1 MKKYRRE
8 VFHSIARTYLCE
20 SFWSSFILII
30 AKEVLT
36 HIISVWN
43 IKLLVRLHKVSFI
56 SAPLNKTSVLE
67 EHALETHFQLTV
79 AKDFLFYRIAF
90 EKMVG
95 PITFNRY
102 VIFVV
107 VVVCGDT
114 MKLTR
119 PKTMPIPFLD
129 YKDRRLDFS
138 ETYSSSTNISSSSVG
153 DLNGC
158 WQSIFWHS
166 V

>member
-1 MKKYRRE
+1 
-8 VFHSIARTYLCE
+8 
-20 SFWSSFILII
+20 
-30 AKEVLT
+30 
-36 HIISVWN
+36 
-43 IKLLVRLHKVSFI
+43 
-56 SAPLNKTSVLE
+56 VLE

-158 WQSIFWHS
+158 
-166 V
+166 